1 MLNVLLLSTLFIIV
15 YSKDYKAVDSL
26 DINKYIG
33 TWYQVYQDKFDQL
46 FQGVGTCSTAK
57 YSLIEDNKISVFN
70 QQINSQN
77 QTESIE
83 GYAYYK
89 DNDCCGYLTVHFSN
103 NIPEAPYWVIELGPV
118 ESNLYDYSIV
128 SDNKRHSL
136 YVLTRNVERFYQKY
150 NETVISSLQEFGFTQ
165 IFNTPFIMEQ
175 KNCINL

>member
-1 MLNVLLLSTLFIIV
+1 MKRIFYLSAVLLSVSLW
-15 YSKDYKAVDSL
+15 SKPILNLECVHESGYERV
-26 DINKYIG
+26 
-33 TWYQVYQDKFDQL
+33 
-46 FQGVGTCSTAK
+46 
-57 YSLIEDNKISVFN
+57 SVFN
-70 QQINSQN
+70 VKIDFDKNIVN
-77 QTESIE
+77 GLLGT
-83 GYAYYK
+83 Y
-89 DNDCCGYLTVHFSN
+89 DCCGYLTVHFSN
-103 NIPEAPYWVIELGPV
+103 NIPEAPYWVIELGPI